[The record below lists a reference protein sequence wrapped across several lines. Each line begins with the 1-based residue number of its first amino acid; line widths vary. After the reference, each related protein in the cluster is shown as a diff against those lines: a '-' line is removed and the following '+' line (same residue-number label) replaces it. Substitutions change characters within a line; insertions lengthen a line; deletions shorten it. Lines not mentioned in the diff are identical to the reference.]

1 MELMHKQP
9 RMPWADE
16 RGKDSMFPA
25 ADAPW
30 EGYPMRGRIGHANG
44 ADMGLLGLRA
54 TSRGTTAGGS

>member
-44 ADMGLLGLRA
+44 ADMGLLWL
-54 TSRGTTAGGS
+54 